1 MSTFLTLFLRNF
13 ALISIISIS
22 AAYAEDSLE
31 LSTSSISTANIFFWA
46 AGFIGILVGFLV
58 HKWMHKN
65 HMANDVWLPVIPA
78 LFVTWLVVYSPHFFG
93 APSDFTQACF
103 QTITDS
109 DGKVRE
115 SIDLANE
122 CALSREEV
130 SAWGIA
136 PVISGYKGAFGYTS
150 SDRYLSTGTVY
161 FFYFLVTGLW
171 VLILY
176 MLALFVN
183 RKLKN

>member
-1 MSTFLTLFLRNF
+1 MSTFLRNF
-13 ALISIISIS
+13 ALIFIFSIS
-22 AAYAEDSLE
+22 TVYAEDSLE
-31 LSTSSISTANIFFWA
+31 LSTSSINTANFFFWA
-46 AGFIGILVGFLV
+46 AGLVGIVVGFLV
-58 HKWMHKN
+58 HKWMHRN
-65 HMANDVWLPVIPA
+65 HMANDVLLPVIPA
-78 LFVTWLVVYSPHFFG
+78 LLVTWLVVYSPHFFG

-109 DGKVRE
+109 EGKVRD
-115 SIDLANE
+115 SINLANE

-161 FFYFLVTGLW
+161 FFYFLVTGFW
-171 VLILY
+171 VVILY